1 MKCSYYFISVEL
13 KFSNVGSWE
22 MDTRV
27 LGNEWGFRQIPFHL
41 ITGFFTMY
49 SVWLN
54 VRTEPWF
61 ENSGFK
67 SDSPFLTVC
76 LRAKSL
82 IFLSTSPLEN
92 EEITAL
98 MGFINPWNGEYTSN
112 CLHEQ
117 VQFQQTLVELMK
129 RFFFFWAILVP
140 LPTAII
146 ARAHPLCLAGWPN
159 NCMCLKNCVWPALDS
174 RKRP

>member
-1 MKCSYYFISVEL
+1 MLWSVAIISSLCEL

-61 ENSGFK
+61 ENPGFK

-129 RFFFFWAILVP
+129 RFFFLLSSSCTSSHSYYP
-140 LPTAII
+140 KSSPTLPCRVAQ
-146 ARAHPLCLAGWPN
+146 
-159 NCMCLKNCVWPALDS
+159 
-174 RKRP
+174 